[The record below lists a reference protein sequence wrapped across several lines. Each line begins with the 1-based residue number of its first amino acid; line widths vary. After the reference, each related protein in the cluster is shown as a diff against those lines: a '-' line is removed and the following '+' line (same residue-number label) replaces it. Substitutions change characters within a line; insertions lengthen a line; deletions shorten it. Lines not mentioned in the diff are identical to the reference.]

1 MSELILPNNINIIDI
16 TKKVDAQM
24 DASDL
29 VLTALQTNLA
39 GYGVDTFESSSSSNC
54 DVVLGAINTGDQIVG
69 AMGYRFEG
77 DEDAIFVERLAV
89 QSGYRRKGIGREL
102 LARADG
108 AGLLLGKRVVKLCAS
123 RGSRS
128 YYTGELGFIC
138 PNPKSSLLLE
148 REIRVSG

>member
-1 MSELILPNNINIIDI
+1 MSESVLPTGIDIVDI
-16 TKKVDAQM
+16 TKDSDARM

-54 DVVLGAINTGDQIVG
+54 DVVLGAINNNEQVVG
-69 AMGYRFEG
+69 AMGYRFG
-77 DEDAIFVERLAV
+77 DDYAIFVERLAV
-89 QSGYRRKGIGREL
+89 QAGYRRKGIGREL
-102 LARADG
+102 LARADS

-128 YYTGELGFIC
+128 YYIEKLGFIC
-138 PNPKSSLLLE
+138 PNPKSSFLLE